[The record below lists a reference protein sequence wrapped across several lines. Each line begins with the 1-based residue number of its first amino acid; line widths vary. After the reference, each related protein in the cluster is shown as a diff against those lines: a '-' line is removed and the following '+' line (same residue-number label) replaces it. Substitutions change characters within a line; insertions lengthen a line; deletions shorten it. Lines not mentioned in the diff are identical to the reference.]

1 VPTPHV
7 TGPLPSQAELAKL
20 RVAVSGNMALAHLKL
35 RQWAQAAAKAT
46 DVLRVEPTNVKALC
60 RRGNARLEMGLAAE
74 ARDDLTAAARLE
86 PQNAEIR
93 RDRERAVEAVKAE
106 EAKARK
112 AFGGIFA
119 RGGKSLYD
127 DKKDVTGPPP
137 RPAGPLPRVFFD
149 VAIGGVPKGRIVM
162 ELYTHAVP
170 RTAENFRV
178 QRREGRRR
186 CGQAAALQGL
196 HVPPRHQELHDPGR
210 RLHGEQSACGG
221 GAREPRPPQTAHK
234 LARIASSLCSAAT
247 ARAASPSTARSSRM
261 RPSTTR
267 TTSRSCCPWP
277 TPAATPTAASSS
289 SPPCRRRTSTV
300 SRAGRR
306 GVRHPLT
313 RALCGKV

>member
-1 VPTPHV
+1 
-7 TGPLPSQAELAKL
+7 
-20 RVAVSGNMALAHLKL
+20 
-35 RQWAQAAAKAT
+35 
-46 DVLRVEPTNVKALC
+46 
-60 RRGNARLEMGLAAE
+60 MGLAAE

-170 RTAENFRV
+170 RTAENFRALCSGEKGV
-178 QRREGRRR
+178 GAAGKPLHYKGSTFHRVIKNFMIQG
-186 CGQAAALQGL
+186 GDFTVSNVPAAAALESRGL
-196 HVPPRHQELHDPGR
+196 HRLRINSLVSRPHCAARRRHGR
-210 RLHGEQSACGG
+210 RVHLR
-221 GAREPRPPQTAHK
+221 RE
-234 LARIASSLCSAAT
+234 
-247 ARAASPSTARSSRM
+247 
-261 RPSTTR
+261 
-267 TTSRSCCPWP
+267 
-277 TPAATPTAASSS
+277 
-289 SPPCRRRTSTV
+289 V
-300 SRAGRR
+300 R
-306 GVRHPLT
+306 G
-313 RALCGKV
+313 